1 MSNLQSGTIGCKCGK
16 CEITVADKRAVQYFR
31 CGCEDCRQ
39 GLEWA
44 RIKGGDKLDQLPHLY
59 YIPADITS
67 VKGKDFME
75 VYKLRCHGRSTRLYC
90 GSCYSLMGVEHPN
103 YQSNVFL
110 IFPKHCQTDCDLSVS
125 LTAIICMIDYPED
138 YNSPPEDEVPLF
150 YSREFKQEQ
159 KRWSQIPLVAT
170 NFKPRTQPLKG
181 ISFTQ
186 LIEDVGPP
194 TILNLEKGK
203 RLM

>member
-1 MSNLQSGTIGCKCGK
+1 MSNLQSGTISCKCGR

-44 RIKGGDKLDQLPHLY
+44 RIKGGDKLEQLPHLY

-75 VYKLRCHGRSTRLYC
+75 VYKLRCEGRSTRLYC

-103 YQSNVFL
+103 YQGNVFL
-110 IFPKHCQTDCDLSVS
+110 IFPRHCKTDCDLSVK

-138 YNSPPEDEVPLF
+138 
-150 YSREFKQEQ
+150 
-159 KRWSQIPLVAT
+159 
-170 NFKPRTQPLKG
+170 
-181 ISFTQ
+181 
-186 LIEDVGPP
+186 
-194 TILNLEKGK
+194 
-203 RLM
+203 

>member
-1 MSNLQSGTIGCKCGK
+1 MSNLQSGTIGCKCGN

-59 YIPADITS
+59 YIPADIIK
-67 VKGKDFME
+67 VEGKDFME
-75 VYKLRCHGRSTRLYC
+75 VYKLRCEGRSTRLYC
-90 GSCYSLMGVEHPN
+90 GSCYSLIGVEHPN
-103 YQSNVFL
+103 YQGNVFL
-110 IFPKHCQTDCDLSVS
+110 IFPRHCKTDCDLSVT

-138 YNSPPEDEVPLF
+138 YDSPPEDEVPLF
-150 YSREFKQEQ
+150 YSRKFKQEQ
-159 KRWSQIPLVAT
+159 KRWSQIPSVAA
-170 NFKPRTQPLKG
+170 NFKQRTKPRKG
-181 ISFTQ
+181 ISFTE
-186 LIEDVGPP
+186 LIEAVGPP
-194 TILNLEKGK
+194 KILNLEKGE